1 MNRLEEA
8 SHPLPSSLEDDVAL
22 ARTRLES
29 MSPIAQL
36 EIVQRFFTP
45 ALMERSAWAIPGCPF
60 VRVSSPSI
68 PAEIQE
74 FMKSMIDEI
83 LTFGTLPP
91 AMSIGAIN
99 ALGMSVPRYK
109 TAMVRHLTL
118 LTGAVTIGAAACGP
132 LWAAAAVL
140 ATGAFLIRGL
150 RRQPDLHGEF
160 AAGCLLECMDADQ
173 VIRGNKDTIPTLTKT
188 FDSYFNDPSVPQTY
202 HNNLQSEGF
211 LAARTLRIF
220 GYAPLDIF
228 SGFQAPNSL
237 SPQSSLITNLLQASL
252 TPQDIALT
260 QPLSKTFRKPT
271 EDRNGDTISLLETL
285 NSAHF
290 AWALRDKQKL
300 RHEIAT
306 RILERPENQPL
317 SAPT

>member
-29 MSPIAQL
+29 ISPEAQL
-36 EIVQRFFTP
+36 EIVQRVFTP
-45 ALMERSAWAIPGCPF
+45 AIMERAAWAIPGCPF

-74 FMKSMIDEI
+74 FMKGMIDEI

-109 TAMVRHLTL
+109 THTVRNLTL
-118 LTGAVTIGAAACGP
+118 LTGAVTIAAAACGP
-132 LWAAAAVL
+132 LWAAAAIL

-150 RRQPDLHGEF
+150 RHQPDLHGEF

-173 VIRGNKDTIPTLTKT
+173 VIRGTRDTIPTLTKT
-188 FDSYFNDPSVPQTY
+188 VDSYFNDPSVPQTY
-202 HNNLQSEGF
+202 RNAVQSEGF

-220 GYAPLDIF
+220 GYFPLDIF
-228 SGFQAPNSL
+228 SGFAAPSSL
-237 SPQSSLITNLLQASL
+237 SPTSSLIMDLLQTSL
-252 TPQDIALT
+252 IPQEVSLT
-260 QPLSKTFRKPT
+260 QPLTTVLRNPT
-271 EDRNGDTISLLETL
+271 ADRNSDTISLLETL
-285 NSAHF
+285 NAAHF

-300 RHEIAT
+300 RHEVANL
-306 RILERPENQPL
+306 ILQRVDDKAP
-317 SAPT
+317 SALG